1 MVEEM
6 IVPGK
11 EPEVQYHVQIY
22 IPEQSPPPEGFPVIY
37 VLDGH
42 MYFGYGADT
51 MRNQAGNAP
60 KTGIEPAIVV
70 GVALHA
76 ENAVVREHRFYDFT
90 PPAAVYKYPDRFK
103 GVTMSKHGGADTF
116 LDWLTEEL
124 QPRIMDSYPIQQ
136 EKQCLYGHSL
146 GGLFTLYSMYKRP
159 EAFQCY
165 LAISPSIWWN
175 EKHIHSFVNDAKDA
189 NLFIGVGKEEGF
201 MVEDAHAF
209 YHRLLSIMEERAVY
223 YVAEGENHASI
234 VPTTMSRAFRYF
246 FQ

>member
-1 MVEEM
+1 MIEEM
-6 IVPGK
+6 IVAGK
-11 EPEVQYHVQIY
+11 EPEVQYRVQIFV
-22 IPEQSPPPEGFPVIY
+22 PEQSPPPEGFPVIY

-51 MRNQAGNAP
+51 IRNQAGNAP

-70 GVALHA
+70 GIALQA
-76 ENAVVREHRFYDFT
+76 EDTVVRERRFYDFT
-90 PPAAVYKYPDRFK
+90 PPAAAYKYPDRLK
-103 GVTMSKHGGADTF
+103 GMKIGKHGGADTF

-146 GGLFTLYSMYKRP
+146 GGLFTLYSMFKRP

-175 EKHIHSFVNDAKDA
+175 EKHIYSFMNDAKDA
-189 NLFIGVGKEEGF
+189 KLFIGVGNEEGF
-201 MVEDAHAF
+201 MVEDAQAL
-209 YHRLLSIMEERAVY
+209 YQRLPNGVEEGAVY
-223 YVAEGENHASI
+223 HVAEDENHASV
-234 VPTTMSRAFRYF
+234 VPATMSRAFRYF